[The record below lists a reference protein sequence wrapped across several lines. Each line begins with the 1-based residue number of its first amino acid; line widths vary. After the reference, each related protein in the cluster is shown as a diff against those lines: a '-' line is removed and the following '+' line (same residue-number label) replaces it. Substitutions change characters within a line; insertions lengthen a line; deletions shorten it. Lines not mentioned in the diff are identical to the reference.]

1 MADKAIGAGQ
11 AWGMDSKRFACT
23 QRWVFALLAVCLLAA
38 PARADESSE
47 APADGDTTKILRAE
61 RVRFQKL
68 TMKSAAGGYVV
79 SPGQEV
85 RITWDDYEAAME
97 LGATSVP
104 LRARWFDAKFH
115 ETTGP
120 LAPGRW
126 GVRVEGLS
134 PNGMPMRRSLTF
146 YARPP
151 FFLWYSAPNDFS
163 FPPQPGPISKE
174 VWSENQTEIDALGR
188 DMMADAINRSP
199 STAIMLSAWGETN
212 PTPGREPTSLESAVE
227 QDHAYH
233 LALKLHLT
241 GRDADAHALPA
252 PRHLEKPATVLHK
265 GTAAEAG
272 MKPDTRHRMDDLCR
286 RWAEATGEPFTVLVA
301 RHGVVVL
308 HGAYGKGEDGK
319 PVGLD
324 YRGDI
329 ASITKS
335 ITGILFARF
344 LDDGR
349 VDLDDSVAGVFDDFP
364 PGDPHVPTFRDCF
377 MHMSGLEGHGS
388 HGGVGN
394 PDFENIVLGGLD
406 TLAPGTSYAYT
417 GTGYDLM
424 GKAME
429 IWSGKTA
436 RRLLVEDLFRP
447 LGLSD
452 IPMNQM
458 GMGARPTVWELAVF
472 GQLLANGGSYGNV
485 ELFGRETFEKML
497 PRSYAEMYP
506 GVDVKGEQPY
516 GLGLGLR
523 DDRRRVPEAVG
534 AADVDTTMT
543 AEQRLKAAVDAA
555 KKGEL
560 LSERTIG
567 HGALSQSI
575 YRIDLETG
583 LVFTM
588 IRRQGGKDFGKWCPQ
603 FFEAVADSVVGGE

>member
-1 MADKAIGAGQ
+1 
-11 AWGMDSKRFACT
+11 MDSRRFACAS
-23 QRWVFALLAVCLLAA
+23 RWAFALLAVCLLAA
-38 PARADESSE
+38 PAQADESAE
-47 APADGDTTKILRAE
+47 IPADGDTTKTLRAE

-68 TMKSAAGGYVV
+68 TMKPAAGGYVV
-79 SPGQEV
+79 SPGQEP

-97 LGATSVP
+97 LGATSAP

-126 GVRVEGLS
+126 GVRVEGLA
-134 PNGMPMRRSLTF
+134 PNGMPLRRSLTF

-151 FFLWYSAPNDFS
+151 FFLWYSAPKDFS

-174 VWSENQTEIDALGR
+174 VWRENQAEIDALGR

-199 STAIMLSAWGETN
+199 STAIMLSAWGET
-212 PTPGREPTSLESAVE
+212 TETLGREPTSLESAVE
-227 QDHAYH
+227 QDRAYH

-241 GRDADAHALPA
+241 GRDADARALPA
-252 PRHLEKPATVLHK
+252 PLRLEKPATVLHK

-272 MKPDTRHRMDDLCR
+272 MKPDTRRRLDDLCR

-308 HGAYGKGEDGK
+308 HGAYGKGEDGN

-344 LDDGR
+344 LEDGR
-349 VDLDDSVAGVFDDFP
+349 VVLDDSVASVFDDFP
-364 PGDPHVPTFRDCF
+364 VGDPHVPTFRDCF
-377 MHMSGLEGHGS
+377 MHMSGLVGHGS

-458 GMGARPTVWELAVF
+458 GMGARPTVWELAVL

-506 GVDVKGEQPY
+506 GVDVHGEEPY
-516 GLGLGLR
+516 GLGLGLK
-523 DDRRRVPEAVG
+523 DDRRRVAEAPEA
-534 AADVDTTMT
+534 ADDATTMT
-543 AEQRLKAAVDAA
+543 AVERLEAAKIAA
-555 KKGEL
+555 KKGEPL
-560 LSERTIG
+560 FSKRTIG
-567 HGALSQSI
+567 HGSLTQCI

-588 IRRQGGKDFGKWCPQ
+588 IRRQAGKDFGKWCPQ
-603 FFEAVADSVVGGE
+603 LYEAVADSVLKER